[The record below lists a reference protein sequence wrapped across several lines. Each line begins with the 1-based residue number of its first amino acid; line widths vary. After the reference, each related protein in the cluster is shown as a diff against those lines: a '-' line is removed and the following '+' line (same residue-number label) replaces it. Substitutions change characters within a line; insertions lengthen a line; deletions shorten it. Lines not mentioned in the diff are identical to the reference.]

1 MTNREIKKAR
11 KELCEIQKTPQ
22 DPRIL
27 QNWPANLP
35 KVPRHQSHFLSGPY
49 FLPRAEED
57 FCSFALLD
65 QWDIGFQFLQGF

>member
-1 MTNREIKKAR
+1 MTNREIKKAQ

-27 QNWPANLP
+27 QNWLANLP
-35 KVPRHQSHFLSGPY
+35 KVPRHQSQLLSGAH

-57 FCSFALLD
+57 FCSFTLLD
-65 QWDIGFQFLQGF
+65 QWDIGFQFLQDF